1 MGFRAFCFPAFF
13 AGKPL
18 TLLSLSPHSCRKH
31 WPARRTRFTLPNMAA
46 DVCKQFALRVL
57 GIDPAAAGATG
68 FAIVDAAGGSSSSVH
83 FDTIPAARGA
93 SNVPVRLK
101 LIHERITALIE
112 QFSPECLAV
121 ESIFTALNVKTAL
134 RLAEVRGVILLAAAQ
149 RNLPVHSYSP
159 REVKAAVAGYG
170 HADKSQMQ
178 QMVRAILSLK
188 EIPQPSDAA
197 DALAVALCHIQF
209 AQSQERFGVSA
220 RLLAASHSARRSTL
234 RNAPPLVRVASV
246 R

>member
-1 MGFRAFCFPAFF
+1 MRAEVR
-13 AGKPL
+13 KP
-18 TLLSLSPHSCRKH
+18 
-31 WPARRTRFTLPNMAA
+31 
-46 DVCKQFALRVL
+46 FALRVL

-68 FAIVDAAGGSSSSVH
+68 FAIVDAAGSCSTSIH
-83 FDTIPAARGA
+83 FDTIAAARGA
-93 SNVPVRLK
+93 SANVPARLQ
-101 LIHERITALIE
+101 LIHKTIVDLIE
-112 QFSPECLAV
+112 KFSPQCVAI

-170 HADKSQMQ
+170 HADKAQMQ

-209 AQSQERFGVSA
+209 AQSQERFGIA
-220 RLLAASHSARRSTL
+220 AHLLAAPRSGTRTARRNSPSL
-234 RNAPPLVRVASV
+234 ARIASV

>member
-1 MGFRAFCFPAFF
+1 MPAEVR
-13 AGKPL
+13 KP
-18 TLLSLSPHSCRKH
+18 
-31 WPARRTRFTLPNMAA
+31 
-46 DVCKQFALRVL
+46 FALRVL
-57 GIDPAAAGATG
+57 GIDPASAGATG
-68 FAIVDAAGGSSSSVH
+68 FAVVDALGASSTSVH

-93 SNVPVRLK
+93 SNVPMRLQQ
-101 LIHERITALIE
+101 IHERIAALID
-112 QFSPECLAV
+112 QFSPECLAI
-121 ESIFTALNVKTAL
+121 ESIFTALNIKTAL

-159 REVKAAVAGYG
+159 REVKAVVAGYG
-170 HADKSQMQ
+170 HADKAQMQ

-209 AQSQERFGVSA
+209 AQSQQRFGVA
-220 RLLAASHSARRSTL
+220 AQLLAKPRSAPRATRR
-234 RNAPPLVRVASV
+234 NVPPLVRVASV

>member
-1 MGFRAFCFPAFF
+1 MSAEVR
-13 AGKPL
+13 KP
-18 TLLSLSPHSCRKH
+18 
-31 WPARRTRFTLPNMAA
+31 
-46 DVCKQFALRVL
+46 FALRVL
-57 GIDPAAAGATG
+57 GIDPASAGATG
-68 FAIVDAAGGSSSSVH
+68 FAIVDVLGASSTSVH

-93 SNVPVRLK
+93 SNVPMRLQQ
-101 LIHERITALIE
+101 IHERIAALID
-112 QFSPECLAV
+112 QFSPECLAI
-121 ESIFTALNVKTAL
+121 ESIFTALNIKTAL

-170 HADKSQMQ
+170 HADKAQMQ

-209 AQSQERFGVSA
+209 AQSQQRFGIA
-220 RLLAASHSARRSTL
+220 AQLLAAPRSASRSTR
-234 RNAPPLVRVASV
+234 RNVPPLVRVASV

>member
-1 MGFRAFCFPAFF
+1 MP
-13 AGKPL
+13 
-18 TLLSLSPHSCRKH
+18 
-31 WPARRTRFTLPNMAA
+31 A
-46 DVCKQFALRVL
+46 DVRKQFALRVL

-68 FAIVDAAGGSSSSVH
+68 FAVVDALGASSTSIH

-93 SNVPVRLK
+93 SNVPMRLQV
-101 LIHERITALIE
+101 IHDRIAALIG
-112 QFSPECLAV
+112 QFSPECLAI

-149 RNLPVHSYSP
+149 RNIPVHSYSP

-170 HADKSQMQ
+170 HADKAQMQ
-178 QMVRAILSLK
+178 QMVRAILGLK

-209 AQSQERFGVSA
+209 AQSQERFGIA
-220 RLLAASHSARRSTL
+220 AQLLAAPRSSRRTAP
-234 RNAPPLVRVASV
+234 RNSPPLVRVASV

>member
-1 MGFRAFCFPAFF
+1 MP
-13 AGKPL
+13 
-18 TLLSLSPHSCRKH
+18 
-31 WPARRTRFTLPNMAA
+31 A
-46 DVCKQFALRVL
+46 DVRKQFALRVL

-68 FAIVDAAGGSSSSVH
+68 FAIVDALGASSTSIH

-93 SNVPVRLK
+93 SNSSVGIPMRLQV
-101 LIHERITALIE
+101 IHDRIAALIE
-112 QFSPECLAV
+112 QFSPECLAI
-121 ESIFTALNVKTAL
+121 ESIFTALNIKTAL

-149 RNLPVHSYSP
+149 RNIPVHSYSP

-170 HADKSQMQ
+170 HADKAQMQ

-209 AQSQERFGVSA
+209 AQSQDRFGIA
-220 RLLAASHSARRSTL
+220 AQLLAAPRTARRTAP
-234 RNAPPLVRVASV
+234 RNSPPLVRVASV

>member
-1 MGFRAFCFPAFF
+1 MRAEVR
-13 AGKPL
+13 KPF
-18 TLLSLSPHSCRKH
+18 S
-31 WPARRTRFTLPNMAA
+31 
-46 DVCKQFALRVL
+46 LRVL

-68 FAIVDAAGGSSSSVH
+68 FAIVDAAGSYSTSVH
-83 FDTIPAARGA
+83 FDIIAAARGA
-93 SNVPVRLK
+93 SANVPARLQ
-101 LIHERITALIE
+101 LIHKKIAALIE
-112 QFSPECLAV
+112 EFSPQCLAI

-149 RNLPVHSYSP
+149 RDLHVHSYSP

-188 EIPQPSDAA
+188 EITQPSDAA
-197 DALAVALCHIQF
+197 DALAVALCHIQL
-209 AQSQERFGVSA
+209 AQSQQRFGVA
-220 RLLAASHSARRSTL
+220 AHLLAAPRTTRLNS
-234 RNAPPLVRVASV
+234 PPIARVATV

>member
-1 MGFRAFCFPAFF
+1 MGLQ
-13 AGKPL
+13 PL
-18 TLLSLSPHSCRKH
+18 KLLSLSPHGHRKH
-31 WPARRTRFTLPNMAA
+31 WPVRRTRFTLPNMPA
-46 DVCKQFALRVL
+46 DIRKPFALRVL

-68 FAIVDAAGGSSSSVH
+68 FAVVDASGSCCTSVH
-83 FDTIPAARGA
+83 FDTIAASRNAA
-93 SNVPVRLK
+93 SNIPMRLQQ
-101 LIHERITALIE
+101 IHDRIAGLIE
-112 QFSPECLAV
+112 QFSPECLAI
-121 ESIFTALNVKTAL
+121 ESIFTALNIKTAL

-149 RNLPVHSYSP
+149 RHIPVHSYSP

-170 HADKSQMQ
+170 HADKAQMQ

-209 AQSQERFGVSA
+209 AQSQERFGVAA
-220 RLLAASHSARRSTL
+220 RLLAAPRASRRA
-234 RNAPPLVRVASV
+234 APPMARVASV

>member
-1 MGFRAFCFPAFF
+1 LISTKKKF
-13 AGKPL
+13 KPL
-18 TLLSLSPHSCRKH
+18 SAVRSVCAFASFGKHHIRKH
-31 WPARRTRFTLPNMAA
+31 WLVRLTRFTLPTMRAE
-46 DVCKQFALRVL
+46 VRKPFALRVL

-68 FAIVDAAGGSSSSVH
+68 FAIVDAAGSCSTSIH
-83 FDTIPAARGA
+83 FDIIAAAPRSA
-93 SNVPVRLK
+93 SANVPARLQ
-101 LIHERITALIE
+101 LIHKKIAALIE
-112 QFSPECLAV
+112 QFSPQCLAI

-170 HADKSQMQ
+170 HADKAQMQ

-209 AQSQERFGVSA
+209 AQSQERFGIA
-220 RLLAASHSARRSTL
+220 AHLLAAPRAARRNSPAL
-234 RNAPPLVRVASV
+234 ARIVSV

>member
-1 MGFRAFCFPAFF
+1 MP
-13 AGKPL
+13 
-18 TLLSLSPHSCRKH
+18 
-31 WPARRTRFTLPNMAA
+31 A
-46 DVCKQFALRVL
+46 DVRKPFALRVL
-57 GIDPAAAGATG
+57 GIDPASAGATG
-68 FAIVDAAGGSSSSVH
+68 FAIVDALGASSTSIH

-93 SNVPVRLK
+93 SNIPMRLQQ
-101 LIHERITALIE
+101 IHERIAALID
-112 QFSPECLAV
+112 QFSPECLAI
-121 ESIFTALNVKTAL
+121 ESIFTALNIKTAL

-149 RNLPVHSYSP
+149 RNIPVHSYSP

-170 HADKSQMQ
+170 HADKAQMQ

-209 AQSQERFGVSA
+209 AQSQQRFGVA
-220 RLLAASHSARRSTL
+220 AQLLAAPCSARRSTR
-234 RNAPPLVRVASV
+234 RNVPPLVRVASV

>member
-1 MGFRAFCFPAFF
+1 MPA
-13 AGKPL
+13 GVRKP
-18 TLLSLSPHSCRKH
+18 
-31 WPARRTRFTLPNMAA
+31 
-46 DVCKQFALRVL
+46 FALRVL

-68 FAIVDAAGGSSSSVH
+68 FAIVDAAGGTATSIH

-93 SNVPVRLK
+93 SNIPMRLQQ
-101 LIHERITALIE
+101 IHERIAALID
-112 QFSPECLAV
+112 QFSPECLAI
-121 ESIFTALNVKTAL
+121 ESIFTALNIKTAL

-170 HADKSQMQ
+170 HADKAQMQ

-209 AQSQERFGVSA
+209 AQSQQRFGVAA
-220 RLLAASHSARRSTL
+220 RLLAAPRSASRATRRTV
-234 RNAPPLVRVASV
+234 PPLVRVASV

>member
-1 MGFRAFCFPAFF
+1 MRPEVR
-13 AGKPL
+13 KPF
-18 TLLSLSPHSCRKH
+18 S
-31 WPARRTRFTLPNMAA
+31 
-46 DVCKQFALRVL
+46 LRVL

-68 FAIVDAAGGSSSSVH
+68 FAIVDAAGSSSTSVH
-83 FDTIPAARGA
+83 FDIIAAARGA
-93 SNVPVRLK
+93 SANVPARLQ
-101 LIHERITALIE
+101 LIYKKIAALIE
-112 QFSPECLAV
+112 EFSPQCLAI

-149 RNLPVHSYSP
+149 RDLPVHSYSP

-209 AQSQERFGVSA
+209 AQSQQRFGVA
-220 RLLAASHSARRSTL
+220 AHLLAAPRTTRRNS
-234 RNAPPLVRVASV
+234 PPLARVATV

>member
-1 MGFRAFCFPAFF
+1 MRAEVR
-13 AGKPL
+13 KPF
-18 TLLSLSPHSCRKH
+18 S
-31 WPARRTRFTLPNMAA
+31 
-46 DVCKQFALRVL
+46 LRVL
-57 GIDPAAAGATG
+57 GIDPAAVGATG
-68 FAIVDAAGGSSSSVH
+68 FAIVDAAGSSSTSVH
-83 FDTIPAARGA
+83 FDIIAAARGA
-93 SNVPVRLK
+93 SANVPARLQ
-101 LIHERITALIE
+101 LIHKKIAALIE
-112 QFSPECLAV
+112 EFSPQCLAI

-149 RNLPVHSYSP
+149 RDLPVHSYSP

-209 AQSQERFGVSA
+209 AQSQQRFGVA
-220 RLLAASHSARRSTL
+220 AHLLAAPRTTRRTS
-234 RNAPPLVRVASV
+234 PPIVRVATV

>member
-1 MGFRAFCFPAFF
+1 MGL
-13 AGKPL
+13 KPL
-18 TLLSLSPHSCRKH
+18 KPLSLSPHGPRKH
-31 WPARRTRFTLPNMAA
+31 WPTRRSRFTLPTMPA
-46 DVCKQFALRVL
+46 DVRKPFALRVL

-68 FAIVDAAGGSSSSVH
+68 FGVVDAAGSCCTSVH
-83 FDTIPAARGA
+83 FDTIAASRNAA
-93 SNVPVRLK
+93 SNIPMRLQQ
-101 LIHERITALIE
+101 IHERIAALIE
-112 QFSPECLAV
+112 QFSPECLAI
-121 ESIFTALNVKTAL
+121 ESIFTALNIKTTL

-170 HADKSQMQ
+170 HADKLQMQ

-188 EIPQPSDAA
+188 EVPQPSDAA

-209 AQSQERFGVSA
+209 AQSQERFGVAA
-220 RLLAASHSARRSTL
+220 RLLAAPRSTRRSS
-234 RNAPPLVRVASV
+234 PPLVRVASV

>member
-1 MGFRAFCFPAFF
+1 MRAE
-13 AGKPL
+13 
-18 TLLSLSPHSCRKH
+18 
-31 WPARRTRFTLPNMAA
+31 
-46 DVCKQFALRVL
+46 VCKPFSLRVL

-68 FAIVDAAGGSSSSVH
+68 FAIVDAAGSSSTSVH
-83 FDTIPAARGA
+83 FDIIAAARGA
-93 SNVPVRLK
+93 SANVPARLQ
-101 LIHERITALIE
+101 LIHKKIAALIE
-112 QFSPECLAV
+112 EFSPQCLAI

-149 RNLPVHSYSP
+149 RDLPVHSYSP

-209 AQSQERFGVSA
+209 AQSQQRFGVA
-220 RLLAASHSARRSTL
+220 AQLLAAPRNTRRNL
-234 RNAPPLVRVASV
+234 PPIARVATV

>member
-1 MGFRAFCFPAFF
+1 MP
-13 AGKPL
+13 
-18 TLLSLSPHSCRKH
+18 
-31 WPARRTRFTLPNMAA
+31 A
-46 DVCKQFALRVL
+46 DVRKQFALRVL

-68 FAIVDAAGGSSSSVH
+68 FAVVDALGASSTSIH
-83 FDTIPAARGA
+83 FDTIPAARRA
-93 SNVPVRLK
+93 SNIPMRLQV
-101 LIHERITALIE
+101 IHDRIAALIE
-112 QFSPECLAV
+112 QFSPECLAI
-121 ESIFTALNVKTAL
+121 ESIFTALNIKTAL

-149 RNLPVHSYSP
+149 RNIPVHSYSP

-170 HADKSQMQ
+170 HADKAQMQ

-209 AQSQERFGVSA
+209 AQSQERFGIAA
-220 RLLAASHSARRSTL
+220 RLLAAPRSSRRT
-234 RNAPPLVRVASV
+234 APRSLSPLVRVASV